1 MKKFLLLIS
10 FTLLT
15 AFFLTGCLD
24 SQEDVTIKSDGS
36 GVYKNSIDM
45 SGLFDMLQMA
55 AMMDTSANSQLKQLS
70 DKNLDSTFSL
80 AGFADTS
87 STLSAEEKALLKNGT
102 VHLNINQQNKVLK
115 VDMTYP
121 FKKVEDLQKILELQ
135 KSKKGF
141 NPLKQAGENPALQG
155 LGGRGDSDT
164 AMGSPLDGIDIIYKN
179 GLIERKVDQKKIDA
193 AKNSE
198 GGNQLKSMGE
208 MLDGVTFS
216 TVIHLPRP
224 VKNSSGEKLSLSDDK
239 KTLRMKYS
247 LSDMMKNPKA
257 LEFKVEY

>member
-1 MKKFLLLIS
+1 MKKFLVFIL
-10 FTLLT
+10 FTVTT

-24 SQEDVTIKSDGS
+24 SQEDVTIKADGS
-36 GVYKNSIDM
+36 GIYKNSIDM

-55 AMMDTSANSQLKQLS
+55 AMMDTSANSQLKQFS
-70 DKNLDSTFSL
+70 DKNIDSTFSL
-80 AGFADTS
+80 ATFADS
-87 STLSAEEKALLKNGT
+87 SSKLSAEEKELLKNGI
-102 VHLNINQQNKVLK
+102 VHLNINQQNKVFK

-141 NPLKQAGENPALQG
+141 NPLRQAGENEALQG
-155 LGGRGDSDT
+155 LGGGDSDS
-164 AMGSPLDGIDIIYKN
+164 AMSSPLDGIDIVYKN

-224 VKNSSGEKLSLSDDK
+224 VKNSSGEKLTVSDDK

-257 LEFKVEY
+257 LEFKVAY

>member
-1 MKKFLLLIS
+1 MKKLLLFIS
-10 FTLLT
+10 FTVAT
-15 AFFLTGCLD
+15 VFFLTGCLD
-24 SQEDVTIKSDGS
+24 SQEDVTIKADGS
-36 GVYKNSIDM
+36 GIYKNSIDM

-55 AMMDTSANSQLKQLS
+55 AMMDTSANSQLKQFS
-70 DKNLDSTFSL
+70 DKNVDSTFSL
-80 AGFADTS
+80 GAFADS
-87 STLSAEEKALLKNGT
+87 SSKLSAEEKELLKNGI
-102 VHLNINQQNKVLK
+102 VHLNINQQNKVFK

-141 NPLKQAGENPALQG
+141 NPLRQAGENEALQG
-155 LGGRGDSDT
+155 LGGDSDT
-164 AMGSPLDGIDIIYKN
+164 AAGSPLDGIDIIYTN
-179 GLIERKVDQKKIDA
+179 GLIERRVDQKKIDA

-198 GGNQLKSMGE
+198 SGNQLKSMGE

-224 VKNSSGEKLSLSDDK
+224 VKNSSGEKLTVSDDK

-257 LEFKVEY
+257 LEFKVAY

>member
-1 MKKFLLLIS
+1 MKKLLLFIS
-10 FTLLT
+10 FTFLA

-55 AMMDTSANSQLKQLS
+55 AMMDTSADSQLKQFS
-70 DKNLDSTFSL
+70 DKNIDSTFSL
-80 AGFADTS
+80 EAFADS
-87 STLSAEEKALLKNGT
+87 SSKLSAEEKALLKNGT
-102 VHLNINQQNKVLK
+102 VHLNINQQNKLLK

-141 NPLKQAGENPALQG
+141 NPLAQAGENAALQG
-155 LGGRGDSDT
+155 LGGDDGDS
-164 AMGSPLDGIDIIYKN
+164 AMGSPLDGIDIMYKN
-179 GLIERKVDQKKIDA
+179 GLIERKIDQKKLDA
-193 AKNSE
+193 AKNSQ
-198 GGNQLKSMGE
+198 GGNQLKNMGE

-216 TVIHLPRP
+216 TVIHLPRA
-224 VKNSSGEKLSLSDDK
+224 VKNSTGEKLTLSDDK